1 MGARSRPGLVRLW
14 ISSSFLALGWVLC
27 VRSPRT
33 RSRGGYFVYAF
44 DFPLIFRQFWGGYFV
59 YARHERG
66 LGVGTLCT
74 PSGYFVYAYHPLW
87 LTAVK
92 EKWYLPEVLPEYL
105 PDVEAVETV
114 DMWIRALKPHLLGM
128 WFLGFAC
135 MARVNNA
142 STRRVSC
149 CDPRVP
155 IRHTRQIDFC
165 EQKSMYR
172 KIKRSLRER
181 LNP

>member
-1 MGARSRPGLVRLW
+1 M
-14 ISSSFLALGWVLC
+14 
-27 VRSPRT
+27 
-33 RSRGGYFVYAF
+33 
-44 DFPLIFRQFWGGYFV
+44 
-59 YARHERG
+59 
-66 LGVGTLCT
+66 GTLGAL
-74 PSGYFVYAYHPLW
+74 SGYFRCAQSLFW

-114 DMWIRALKPHLLGM
+114 DMWIRALKPCFLGK

-142 STRRVSC
+142 STNHVCC
-149 CDPRVP
+149 CDPRVA

-181 LNP
+181 VSP

>member
-1 MGARSRPGLVRLW
+1 M
-14 ISSSFLALGWVLC
+14 
-27 VRSPRT
+27 
-33 RSRGGYFVYAF
+33 YAF
-44 DFPLIFRQFWGGYFV
+44 DFPLIFRQFRGGYFV

-74 PSGYFVYAYHPLW
+74 PSGYFVYAYYPLW

-142 STRRVSC
+142 SGKRVSC
-149 CDPRVP
+149 CDRVWLFATP
-155 IRHTRQIDFC
+155 GTLIFANKNQAL
-165 EQKSMYR
+165 E
-172 KIKRSLRER
+172 
-181 LNP
+181 

>member
-1 MGARSRPGLVRLW
+1 MG
-14 ISSSFLALGWVLC
+14 
-27 VRSPRT
+27 
-33 RSRGGYFVYAF
+33 AF
-44 DFPLIFRQFWGGYFV
+44 DFSLIFRQFRGGDFV
-59 YARHERG
+59 YAFENRPHQ
-66 LGVGTLCT
+66 VGTLCT
-74 PSGYFVYAYHPLW
+74 QSGDFVYAQPLFW

-105 PDVEAVETV
+105 PDVGAVETV
-114 DMWIRALKPHLLGM
+114 DMWIRALKPYFLGM

-142 STRRVSC
+142 SGKRVSC
-149 CDPRVP
+149 CYPRVA

-172 KIKRSLRER
+172 KLKALTT
-181 LNP
+181 

>member
-1 MGARSRPGLVRLW
+1 M
-14 ISSSFLALGWVLC
+14 
-27 VRSPRT
+27 
-33 RSRGGYFVYAF
+33 YAF
-44 DFPLIFRQFWGGYFV
+44 DFPLIFRQFRGGYFV

-114 DMWIRALKPHLLGM
+114 DMWIRALKPYFLGM
-128 WFLGFAC
+128 RFLGFAC

-142 STRRVSC
+142 STNHVSC
-149 CDPRVP
+149 CYPRVA

-181 LNP
+181 VNP